1 MSSATPTPTRVR
13 RLPVVG
19 PLRLG
24 RPSDVWFKPALSVV
38 AAVAVPSLLLMTLGR
53 LDLAPYTMAGSL
65 CALYA
70 HNRPYAARAKVL
82 AWVILGMLGG
92 LAVALVS
99 ASLTRNAV
107 VLVTVG
113 ALLAAA
119 QKAVCDATRVGPPAH
134 VILTFVSSATLFVP
148 QTLGQVP
155 GHLALAAA
163 AGAWAWLVGM
173 APAPLR
179 PHGPERRAT
188 AQALNAAAAYAE
200 TARGGEEGAGG
211 ARSAA
216 YAAVHAAW
224 QTLLAVRDRPST
236 TRRALERLVVRAE
249 VALAAPADADPARLR
264 AWARAV
270 RGTGRIP
277 RTGDPRGEDEGLRL
291 NGADARADGADARLD
306 SVDPRPDGANPR
318 RAGGGA
324 RLGGADPRVD
334 DVDPRVDGTG
344 PCLDGAEPRR
354 TAGGGSR
361 RDSDLRLDGA
371 DARVDGTAPRLDG
384 VDPRPDGTGPRL
396 DGVGP
401 RRADGGARLDG
412 SDPCLGGADARGD
425 GADPR
430 PEGDNPR
437 RADGGACLGGTD
449 PRPQGANPRRTDSG
463 ARLDGAG
470 SRRAHGGARLG
481 GDGTRR
487 DDDRLRERDEL
498 VGVAAERAVAPPP
511 LWSRLGPLAP
521 VAVRSALGCALAGYV
536 SLALGADRPYW
547 ALVTAASLYQA
558 NITLT
563 WSRAV
568 QRVVGNLVGVLLFAA
583 VTPVAQ
589 LGPLALVLCILACNF
604 GAEALIGRNYWLGS
618 VCVTPLALLVTELP
632 GYQPTGELV
641 TGRVVDTLVGALVGF
656 VAALAVTNRR
666 AGRRVERALTA
677 VDRAREHAARL
688 AADPMSTP
696 AALEAARRGLA
707 AAVVD
712 LRATADAAAG
722 EWWQRALPQERVV
735 LAEQAAHRTLAATV
749 RRQGLL
755 PDPGTTSTYTHTEG
769 ASP

>member
-188 AQALNAAAAYAE
+188 AQALNAAATYAE

-277 RTGDPRGEDEGLRL
+277 RTGDPRREDEGLRL

-412 SDPCLGGADARGD
+412 SNPCLGGADARGD
-425 GADPR
+425 GADAR
-430 PEGDNPR
+430 PEGANPR

>member
-1 MSSATPTPTRVR
+1 MSSATPTSARVR

-19 PLRLG
+19 ALRLG

-38 AAVAVPSLLLMTLGR
+38 AAVAPPSLLLMTLGR
-53 LDLAPYTMAGSL
+53 LGLAPYTMAGSL

-113 ALLAAA
+113 ALLAAV

-134 VILTFVSSATLFVP
+134 VILTFVSSAALFVP
-148 QTLGQVP
+148 QTPGQVP

-163 AGAWAWLVGM
+163 AGVWAWLVGM

-200 TARGGEEGAGG
+200 TARGGEEGAG

-224 QTLLAVRDRPST
+224 QTLLAVRNRPST
-236 TRRALERLVVRAE
+236 TRRALERLVIRAE

-264 AWARAV
+264 SWARAV

-277 RTGDPRGEDEGLRL
+277 RTGDSRREEDGLR
-291 NGADARADGADARLD
+291 
-306 SVDPRPDGANPR
+306 P
-318 RAGGGA
+318 
-324 RLGGADPRVD
+324 
-334 DVDPRVDGTG
+334 
-344 PCLDGAEPRR
+344 
-354 TAGGGSR
+354 
-361 RDSDLRLDGA
+361 
-371 DARVDGTAPRLDG
+371 
-384 VDPRPDGTGPRL
+384 

-401 RRADGGARLDG
+401 CRTDGGAPLD
-412 SDPCLGGADARGD
+412 D
-425 GADPR
+425 
-430 PEGDNPR
+430 
-437 RADGGACLGGTD
+437 
-449 PRPQGANPRRTDSG
+449 DS
-463 ARLDGAG
+463 L
-470 SRRAHGGARLG
+470 
-481 GDGTRR
+481 RR
-487 DDDRLRERDEL
+487 DGDLLRERDEL
-498 VGVAAERAVAPPP
+498 VGVAAERAVAPRP
-511 LWSRLGPLAP
+511 LWSRLGTLAP
-521 VAVRSALGCALAGYV
+521 VAVRSALGCALAGYA
-536 SLALGADRPYW
+536 SLALGAERPYW

-583 VTPVAQ
+583 VAPVAQ

-656 VAALAVTNRR
+656 VAAVAVTNRR
-666 AGRRVERALTA
+666 AGRRVERALTT
-677 VDRAREHAARL
+677 VDRAREHAARV
-688 AADPMSTP
+688 AADPSSTP

-749 RRQGLL
+749 RRRGLL
-755 PDPGTTSTYTHTEG
+755 PDPGTTSTYTYTEG